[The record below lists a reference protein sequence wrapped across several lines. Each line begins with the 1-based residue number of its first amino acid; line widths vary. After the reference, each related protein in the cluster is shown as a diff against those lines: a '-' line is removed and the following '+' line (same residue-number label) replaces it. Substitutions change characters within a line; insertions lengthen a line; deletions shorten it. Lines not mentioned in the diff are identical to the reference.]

1 MFIYLFGVFFFS
13 FLLSLGL
20 PRFITQPESAS
31 VHRGNPIVLNCEV
44 NADLA
49 PFVRWELDHQPL
61 FLDDRVLKLPSGTL
75 IVSNATDEDAG
86 TYCCVIEIGGSPK
99 YSDEAEIKVLPG
111 TGTCAEGFPLLVLSC
126 AS

>member
-1 MFIYLFGVFFFS
+1 MYLHCLFACLGFFFL
-13 FLLSLGL
+13 FIFHFWSLGL

-49 PFVRWELDHQPL
+49 PFVRWELDRQPL
-61 FLDDRVLKLPSGTL
+61 FLDDRVFRLPSGTL

-99 YSDEAEIKVLPG
+99 YSDEAEVKVLPG
-111 TGTCAEGFPLLVLSC
+111 TGRC
-126 AS
+126 